1 MKKNFLHIVAVA
13 LTLLTLFS
21 FALIANAEN
30 ASEDE
35 ITVLFTNDLH
45 SHLLPSVNENG
56 KGEYGGYARLM
67 TLIRKQK
74 EIDPNAIL
82 VDGGDFSMG
91 SLFQTA
97 YATSAIEL
105 RMMGAMGFDVTTFG
119 NHEYDYL
126 QSGLKSMLRA
136 AVASGDPLPSI
147 VCSNYLPPVEG
158 QEGYDVSMWNALN
171 NYGVKDY
178 ILMERGG
185 VYYAIFGILGLDSND
200 CAPNSGMILE
210 DPIAAAARTVE
221 AAVNECKE
229 KYNTEPI
236 VICLSHSGTDDGEGE
251 DYELAKAV
259 DGIDVIVSAHTH
271 TKLSEA
277 IQVNDTIIVS
287 AEDYGRY
294 LGVLK
299 MTRDGKLKSYELIAV
314 DENVEED
321 PEIAAMVEN
330 YKTAVEEDYLSKY
343 GFTFD
348 QVLVNNPYVFD
359 TVGQVYATQHES
371 TLGNLFSDAY
381 KSAVEKI
388 TGKKV
393 DVALTAAGVVRATM
407 PIGNITVSDVFNA
420 ASLGV
425 GTEGELISV
434 YLTGKDLKN
443 AIELDASIQ
452 PLMSSAQ
459 LFMSGVEYS
468 FNTNRI
474 IFNKVDYA
482 MLRNGNGMLS
492 EIKDNELYHVVAGM
506 YMGQMLGS
514 VKETSFGLL
523 SITPRDKNGDPIAT
537 EDLVKHVVKDEN
549 GNPVKEWY
557 AIATYLNEMGGEMDS
572 YYEKADGRKVVYS
585 SWKLTDLIRNANI
598 FTYIVLA
605 LIFIVLLLIMK
616 LIQVIYRK
624 KSKNKGPQ
632 KGSTKKS
639 SAKKSNSSKSNSS
652 KSSANKSTANKT
664 ASPVKNNSSAKT
676 ETPAKTGASSKSN
689 TSTKSSGTQKSSTS
703 SKKGSSKKSSSSAKT
718 ASSQKRTKSSSGNTA
733 KKTSSAGKT
742 SQSAPKKTTKK

>member
-1 MKKNFLHIVAVA
+1 MKKKILRIAAVA
-13 LTLLTLFS
+13 LALLSLFS
-21 FALIANAEN
+21 FALITNAEK

-56 KGEYGGYARLM
+56 QGEYGGYARLM
-67 TLIRKQK
+67 TLIREQK
-74 EIDPNAIL
+74 EIDPDAIL

-126 QSGLKSMLRA
+126 QSGLKSMLHS
-136 AVASGDPLPSI
+136 AVESGDPLPKL
-147 VCSNYLPPVEG
+147 VCANYLPPKEG
-158 QEGYDVSMWNALN
+158 QEGYDASMWDALEE
-171 NYGVKDY
+171 YGVKDY
-178 ILMERGG
+178 VLMERGG
-185 VYYAIFGILGLDSND
+185 VYYAIFGILGLDSNA

-210 DPIAAAARTVE
+210 DPIAAATRTVE

-229 KYNTEPI
+229 KYNTEPV
-236 VICLSHSGTDDGEGE
+236 VICLSHSGTDGEEGE

-259 DGIDVIVSAHTH
+259 NGIDVIVSAHTH
-271 TKLSEA
+271 TKLYEP
-277 IQVNDTIIVS
+277 IQVNDTVIVS

-299 MTRDGKLKSYELIAV
+299 LTRDGKLKGYKLIAV
-314 DENVEED
+314 DETVEEN
-321 PEIAAMVEN
+321 PTIAAMVEG
-330 YKTAVEEDYLSKY
+330 YKAAVEEDYLSKY

-388 TGKKV
+388 TGEKV
-393 DVALTAAGVVRATM
+393 AVAFTAAGVIRATM
-407 PIGNITVSDVFNA
+407 PKGNITVSDVFNA

-425 GTEGELISV
+425 GTEGELIAV

-443 AIELDASIQ
+443 AIELDASVQ
-452 PLMSSAQ
+452 PLMPSAQ

-468 FNTNRI
+468 FNTNRM

-482 MLRNGNGMLS
+482 MLRNADGTLS
-492 EIKDNELYHVVAGM
+492 EIKDDESYLIVAGM

-523 SITPRDKNGDPIAT
+523 SITPRDKDGNPIAA
-537 EDLVKHVVKDEN
+537 EDLVNYVVKDEN

-557 AIATYLNEMGGEMDS
+557 AIAAYLDEMGENMDS
-572 YYEKADGRKVVYS
+572 RYEKTDGRKRVYTS
-585 SWKLTDLIRNANI
+585 LKPADMLRSANV
-598 FTYIVLA
+598 FTYVALA
-605 LIFIVLLLIMK
+605 LFFIVLLLLLK
-616 LIQVIYRK
+616 LIQVIFRK
-624 KSKNKGPQ
+624 KGKKKKP
-632 KGSTKKS
+632 KKS
-639 SAKKSNSSKSNSS
+639 GSSKS
-652 KSSANKSTANKT
+652 
-664 ASPVKNNSSAKT
+664 
-676 ETPAKTGASSKSN
+676 E
-689 TSTKSSGTQKSSTS
+689 
-703 SKKGSSKKSSSSAKT
+703 SSKKSGGSKKT
-718 ASSQKRTKSSSGNTA
+718 ASSQKSGKSSSASSSKKNA
-733 KKTSSAGKT
+733 SSKKTS
-742 SQSAPKKTTKK
+742 KKKSNKK

>member
-1 MKKNFLHIVAVA
+1 MKKKILRIVAVA

-45 SHLLPSVNENG
+45 SHLLPSTNESG
-56 KGEYGGYARLM
+56 QGEYGGYARLM

-74 EIDPNAIL
+74 EIDPDAIL

-136 AVASGDPLPSI
+136 AVESGDPLPSI
-147 VCSNYLPPVEG
+147 VCANYLPPKEG
-158 QEGYDVSMWNALN
+158 QAGYDASMWDALN
-171 NYGVKDY
+171 EYGVKDY
-178 ILMERGG
+178 VLMERGG

-210 DPIAAAARTVE
+210 DPITAAARTVE
-221 AAVNECKE
+221 AAVKECKE
-229 KYNTEPI
+229 KYDTDPI
-236 VICLSHSGTDDGEGE
+236 VICLSHSGTEDGEGE

-259 DGIDVIVSAHTH
+259 NGIDVIVSAHTH
-271 TKLSEA
+271 TKLYEP

-287 AEDYGRY
+287 AEEYGRY

-299 MTRDGKLKSYELIAV
+299 MTRDGKLKSYKLIAV
-314 DENVEED
+314 DETVEED
-321 PEIAAMVEN
+321 PTIAAMVEN

-343 GFTFD
+343 NFTFD
-348 QVLVNNPYVFD
+348 QILVNNPYVFD

-381 KSAVEKI
+381 KAAVEKI
-388 TGKKV
+388 TGEKV
-393 DVALTAAGVVRATM
+393 AVAFTAAGVIRATM

-425 GTEGELISV
+425 GTEGELIAV

-443 AIELDASIQ
+443 ALELDASVQ
-452 PLMSSAQ
+452 PLMPAAQ

-468 FNTNRI
+468 FNTNRM

-482 MLRNGNGMLS
+482 MLRNADGTLS
-492 EIKDNELYHVVAGM
+492 EIKDDERYLIVAGM

-523 SITPRDKNGDPIAT
+523 SITPRDKDGNPIAA
-537 EDLVKHVVKDEN
+537 EDLVNYVVKDEN

-557 AIATYLNEMGGEMDS
+557 AIATYLDEMGENMDP
-572 YYEKADGRKVVYS
+572 YYEKTDGRKVVYTS
-585 SWKLTDLIRNANI
+585 LKPTDMLRNANV
-598 FTYIVLA
+598 FTYVALA
-605 LIFIVLLLIMK
+605 LVFIVLLLLLK
-616 LIQVIYRK
+616 LIQLIFRKKGKKKKKTK
-624 KSKNKGPQ
+624 KSKSSKS
-632 KGSTKKS
+632 GSTKKSGGTTKPASSQKSGKASSASSSKKKS
-639 SAKKSNSSKSNSS
+639 SAKKTSKKKSN
-652 KSSANKSTANKT
+652 
-664 ASPVKNNSSAKT
+664 
-676 ETPAKTGASSKSN
+676 
-689 TSTKSSGTQKSSTS
+689 
-703 SKKGSSKKSSSSAKT
+703 KK
-718 ASSQKRTKSSSGNTA
+718 
-733 KKTSSAGKT
+733 
-742 SQSAPKKTTKK
+742 